1 MWWFHVAPR
10 CCNRSQSLAWINSPR
25 QEVSAMS
32 CGDPTWSTLLLPS
45 SGMECRIASYD
56 LRCSPVSCTKNSF
69 QSNFLSVIINR
80 PGLRGLCQSKF
91 WFPPRSPCPRSRRF
105 NLAQAGSNVEIPS
118 EVKQFPDLEPLG
130 PMGGQVNCDEQFPHQ
145 NDVKVSRDYVK
156 IVINHCY
163 YHLLFEMI
171 SFLSRISKLPAA
183 YPSASCKWHVQRCQD
198 RVCL

>member
-1 MWWFHVAPR
+1 
-10 CCNRSQSLAWINSPR
+10 
-25 QEVSAMS
+25 MS

-145 NDVKVSRDYVK
+145 NDVKVSREYVK

-198 RVCL
+198 RFCL